1 MPFDEAAPKREGVD
15 DRKQNVDEKR
25 LDDRRQTMPRRY
37 LGQSKVVDTHSVY
50 LESPH
55 IGDLEVLQLF
65 YPHWRGEAHAK
76 DGPDDAKAAEEQ

>member
-1 MPFDEAAPKREGVD
+1 MKSGWTTAGKRCHEGTSG
-15 DRKQNVDEKR
+15 K
-25 LDDRRQTMPRRY
+25 
-37 LGQSKVVDTHSVY
+37 SKVVDTHSVY